1 MDGRIRI
8 VALFLVLLF
17 GTVLFQ
23 AANVQFHRSN
33 ELATSQANPRVRLA
47 KLELGRGE
55 ILAADGSALAIS
67 NPTPKLTRKYQR
79 YYPYGALMS
88 QLVGV
93 DSPIYDQYGL
103 EAEYNTFLTPHK
115 QPATSISE
123 LLSPTTST
131 DSVLTTIE
139 PKLQA
144 LALDQLGQRDGAV
157 VALNPT
163 TGAIEAMY
171 ANPSFEPNGLVSQD
185 TSTENAAW
193 NAAITPNAAGF
204 VPLSS
209 LAYARTFPPGS
220 TFKIVT
226 SSAVLD
232 LRPDLANHSFPSEAM
247 ITFTDSNQTLSND
260 EPGAC
265 GGTIAEMLPPSC
277 DTGFALVGEALGANT
292 LFQQATSFGWNQ
304 VPPVDLPN
312 SAVAPANF
320 PTPAKLGNS
329 QSLVAYSA
337 IGQYDV
343 AATALQNA
351 LDAAAIAN
359 GGVIMQPHLMTR
371 IDDAQ
376 GNVVEIY
383 KPSKWKTATSAAT
396 AATVSTMMQGVVND
410 PLGTAHTVGFLTE
423 DNVAAKTGTA
433 QTSLT
438 NINEVTDDWMI
449 AFAPANHPQIA
460 LAVIVPNQPFSATG
474 AEVAG
479 PIMKCMIEGALALDA
494 GLPVT
499 GTASTCP

>member
-1 MDGRIRI
+1 VDRRIR
-8 VALFLVLLF
+8 VLAMVLLVLF
-17 GTVLFQ
+17 GALLVQ
-23 AANVQFHRSN
+23 GANVQFRRSQA
-33 ELATSQANPRVRLA
+33 LATDPKNPRVQAA
-47 KLELGRGE
+47 KLSLGRGQ
-55 ILAADGSALAIS
+55 ILAADGSVLAIS
-67 NPTPKLTRKYQR
+67 VPTPTATYKYQR
-79 YYPYGALMS
+79 YYPAGTLMS

-93 DSPIYDQYGL
+93 DSPNYGLYGL
-103 EAEYNTFLTPHK
+103 EGEYNSFLTPHK
-115 QPATSISE
+115 QPAISISQ

-131 DSVLTTIE
+131 DSVITTIE

-144 LALDQLGQRDGAV
+144 LAAAQLNGRDGAV

-163 TGAIEAMY
+163 TGAVEAMY
-171 ANPSFEPNGLVSQD
+171 GNPTFEPNGLVSPL
-185 TSTENAAW
+185 TSTEQAAW
-193 NAAITPNAAGF
+193 TAAITPNASGF

-220 TFKIVT
+220 TFKVVT

-232 LRPDLANHSFPSEAM
+232 LRPDLANKSYPYKST

-260 EPGAC
+260 GGGSC

-277 DTGFALVGEALGANT
+277 DTGFALVGEDLGATT

-304 VPPVDLPN
+304 IPPVDLPKE
-312 SAVAPANF
+312 AVAPANF
-320 PTPAKLGNS
+320 PTPAQLGTS

-343 AATALQNA
+343 AATPLQNA
-351 LDAAAIAN
+351 LDAAAIAD
-359 GGVIMQPHLMTR
+359 GGVIMTPHLMSR

-376 GNVVEIY
+376 GNVVETY
-383 KPSKWKTATSAAT
+383 KPSIWKTATTPAT
-396 AATVSTMMQGVVND
+396 SATVTKMMQGVVQD
-410 PLGTAHTVGFLTE
+410 GTASTVGFLPQ

-438 NINEVTDDWMI
+438 NVNELTDDWMI
-449 AFAPANHPQIA
+449 AFAPADHPQVA
-460 LAVIVPNQPFSATG
+460 LAVFVPNQGFSVTG

-499 GTASTCP
+499 GTATTCP